1 MPDFFLS
8 ITSFSGCGC
17 QPRKPSVRSFKISWN
32 LPPAQITASSGTPSS
47 LRRPSG
53 RPHSVPSS
61 WLALARWGCC
71 PEWDRALPEK
81 QLEGGEREREG
92 QETGLAEGGGGQL
105 RGAGTA
111 RGGCP
116 RLPAGDRAC
125 GWWLVA
131 RPAGDDPLPGVVPTI
146 RAQTG
151 SVWKPQAARLLPTK
165 GLGAELPAGCPTGLG
180 HHLPPP
186 TGMPFLA

>member
-1 MPDFFLS
+1 MPDFFLP

-105 RGAGTA
+105 RGAGS
-111 RGGCP
+111 
-116 RLPAGDRAC
+116 GDRQ
-125 GWWLVA
+125 G
-131 RPAGDDPLPGVVPTI
+131 R
-146 RAQTG
+146 
-151 SVWKPQAARLLPTK
+151 
-165 GLGAELPAGCPTGLG
+165 
-180 HHLPPP
+180 LPPP
-186 TGMPFLA
+186 ASGGPGLWVVAGGEACWGRPAAGSGAHHPSTNQERMEAPGSPAAPYKGPRS